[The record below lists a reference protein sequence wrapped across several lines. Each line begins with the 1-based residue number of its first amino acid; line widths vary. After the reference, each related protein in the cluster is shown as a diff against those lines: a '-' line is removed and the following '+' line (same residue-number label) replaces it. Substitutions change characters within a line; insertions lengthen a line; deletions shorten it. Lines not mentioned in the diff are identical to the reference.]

1 MDIWAVGCL
10 YAEMMT
16 GEPLFP
22 GESDIDQ
29 LFQIIRVVGKLNAR
43 HQLLVTRNAMFKGM
57 KQEQNT
63 SLHQMFPDWTHDAL
77 DFLQQCL
84 KMDGQQ
90 QRPDTA
96 TLLVHDLF
104 TGDNF
109 HETFLVEMRAKLQQE
124 MQGTP
129 LLKRMPS
136 YGSGRK
142 IAAETKK
149 SGGPEGKKSGSDDR
163 FAPSSKLN
171 SNASQ
176 IGLSLVGTNSKPNSS
191 AAQRRMSTSN
201 GEEVGLNLAAL
212 RQYLHQHHKPPQ
224 KQMININ
231 NLIFKDVAPAMTSGH
246 RARIVSAKI
255 PTKSETTSSEKA
267 STNMM
272 DNVQTS
278 TSPVHFQSLQTESI
292 LDHNTITDHH
302 HAHVPLQH
310 QHHQPQHQMQQMK
323 RLSPVSVSN
332 LSVSGIAPAPP
343 YFSHRRSSNIL
354 GLQQVAAQKST
365 QKQTGGSNPLHHQHQ
380 HLQQHHQHQQQH
392 HQQQTKKRERLIDVA
407 LMPLTGS
414 TADATKDISPRL
426 LPPPWLTGNLK
437 ITTQQEGKSVHQIGK
452 RGMTD
457 WKSTAASNTNATG
470 KPQHSTTPSAAST
483 CTTIGATADNA
494 AVATSDGSGF
504 LTDLLLPT
512 CPGATGVSPYKPSRM
527 HNKLKLSPIMAA
539 GNSGA
544 VGALTTDAQDS
555 YVESALDVGRK

>member
-1 MDIWAVGCL
+1 
-10 YAEMMT
+10 MMT

-109 HETFLVEMRAKLQQE
+109 HETFLVEIRAKLQQE

-142 IAAETKK
+142 VATETKK
-149 SGGPEGKKSGSDDR
+149 SGGATEGKKSGADDR
-163 FAPSSKLN
+163 FAPSSKLS
-171 SNASQ
+171 SNTSQ
-176 IGLSLVGTNSKPNSS
+176 IGLSLGGGGTSKPNSS
-191 AAQRRMSTSN
+191 AAQRRLSTSN
-201 GEEVGLNLAAL
+201 NNNGAEETGLNLAAL
-212 RQYLHQHHKPPQ
+212 RQYLHQHQKPPQ

-231 NLIFKDVAPAMTSGH
+231 NLIFKDVHNGH
-246 RARIVSAKI
+246 RSRIVSAKMAA
-255 PTKSETTSSEKA
+255 KSETTGHAEKA
-267 STNMM
+267 AVNIM
-272 DNVQTS
+272 DNLQPS
-278 TSPVHFQSLQTESI
+278 TSPVHFQSLQTDSI
-292 LDHNTITDHH
+292 LGHNSSDHH
-302 HAHVPLQH
+302 APS
-310 QHHQPQHQMQQMK
+310 QHHQQPTPQTQQQQHVK

-332 LSVSGIAPAPP
+332 LSMNGIAPAPP
-343 YFSHRRSSNIL
+343 YFTHRRSSNIL
-354 GLQQVAAQKST
+354 GLQQVAAQKSNQ
-365 QKQTGGSNPLHHQHQ
+365 QKQTGVINPILHHRSHQHE
-380 HLQQHHQHQQQH
+380 HLQQQQQ
-392 HQQQTKKRERLIDVA
+392 QQQSKKRERLIDVA
-407 LMPLTGS
+407 LMPLSGP
-414 TADATKDISPRL
+414 DAAKDVSPRL

-457 WKSTAASNTNATG
+457 WKSTAASSNI
-470 KPQHSTTPSAAST
+470 KPHQHSTTPSAASVVAAAPT
-483 CTTIGATADNA
+483 DSNGATATPA
-494 AVATSDGSGF
+494 DGGGGF

-512 CPGATGVSPYKPSRM
+512 CPGATGVSPYKPSSRI

-539 GNSGA
+539 PA
-544 VGALTTDAQDS
+544 ATEIPDS
-555 YVESALDVGRK
+555 YADSTLDGRK